1 MAMTIVRNR
10 EQENLGDEAPSE
22 RDSIRLG
29 AVLPRSAVDE
39 YLETSLDAMIVAD
52 NAGNILAGNPA
63 AGQLFGLDHD
73 ALTTRNLSSL
83 FAPELNGHLAI
94 ESFERV
100 RGTDTSEGSY
110 LPRRLEIEGRV
121 RGGTL
126 LPLCLTV
133 TPLSRSVEPLLLAV
147 VRESA
152 YSPSTAKQVASAA
165 YRAATQEMMA
175 LQRELLAEIAQDNGV
190 NGIARIL
197 HHRTGRKVLIIDPAG
212 RMLAG
217 AGYGG
222 HDVPEDRLVAGC
234 PTTDGG
240 RSLHGVRERHA
251 DSWTAAACPDQTLLG
266 RISIHDPAGDLPE
279 VDLMSLEQAAS
290 ILTVELL
297 RARTPDVTGGESLT
311 GFAAELLAG
320 RDPDRLRSQAAR
332 FGYDLDRPHQTIAM
346 DTPSADTAA
355 VEVAEQVARNL
366 GVMSPL
372 VTARSSRLVLL
383 TSNEL
388 DWELLAAALS
398 GAFSMDVRIG
408 VGGQY
413 PVTEL
418 NRSLTEAVFALE
430 LGTTVRSEAPV
441 TVFADLGVWK
451 MLVDSTE
458 PRKLREIVDEWIGPL
473 SEHDALHGSEL
484 VKTLTVYLKASCAA
498 ETAAA
503 ALHVHRNT
511 LRYRLSKIYQV
522 SGRDL
527 TDPDQRFQLELA
539 CRARIV
545 LQALE
550 TA

>member
-1 MAMTIVRNR
+1 MAMSIVRSWDQVR
-10 EQENLGDEAPSE
+10 VGGGAPPG
-22 RDSIRLG
+22 RDGVRLST
-29 AVLPRSAVDE
+29 VLPRSAVDE
-39 YLETSLDAMIVAD
+39 YLETSPDAMIVAD
-52 NAGNILAGNPA
+52 SSGNILACNPA
-63 AGQLFGLDHD
+63 AEQLFGVDRD
-73 ALTTRNLSSL
+73 SLTAVNLTSL
-83 FAPELNGHLAI
+83 FAAELNGHLAF
-94 ESFERV
+94 ESFERLQ
-100 RGTDTSEGSY
+100 GSDPAEGSY
-110 LPRRLEIEGRV
+110 LPRRLEIEGKV
-121 RGGTL
+121 GGGTM
-126 LPLCLTV
+126 LPLSLTV
-133 TPLSRSVEPLLLAV
+133 TPLSRSAEPLLLAV
-147 VRESA
+147 VREST

-190 NGIARIL
+190 DGIARVL
-197 HHRTGRKVLIIDPAG
+197 HHRTGRRVLIIDPAG
-212 RMLAG
+212 QMLAG
-217 AGYGG
+217 AGYGV
-222 HDVPEDRLVAGC
+222 HDVPQDRLVAGSSA
-234 PTTDGG
+234 DRQ

-297 RARTPDVTGGESLT
+297 RARTADSAGSGSLA
-311 GFAAELLAG
+311 GFAADLLEG
-320 RDPDRLRSQAAR
+320 GDPDRLSSQAAT
-332 FGYDLDRPHQTIAM
+332 FGYDLDRPHRTIAM
-346 DTPSADTAA
+346 ETPSADTAA
-355 VEVAEQVARNL
+355 VAVAEQVARNL

-372 VTARSSRLVLL
+372 VTARSSRIVMV

-388 DWELLAAALS
+388 DWELLAGALS

-408 VGGQY
+408 VGGGY

-418 NRSLTEAVFALE
+418 RRSLTEAVFALE
-430 LGTTVRSEAPV
+430 LGATVQSEAPV
-441 TVFADLGVWK
+441 TAFADLGVWK

-473 SEHDALHGSEL
+473 AEHDTLHGSEL

>member
-1 MAMTIVRNR
+1 MAILRSWD
-10 EQENLGDEAPSE
+10 QETLGEEAPPE
-22 RDSIRLG
+22 RDGIRLST
-29 AVLPRSAVDE
+29 VLPRSAVDE
-39 YLETSLDAMIVAD
+39 YLETSPDAMIVAD
-52 NAGNILAGNPA
+52 HSGSILACNPA
-63 AGQLFGLDHD
+63 TEQLFDLDHD
-73 ALTTRNLSSL
+73 ALTSLNLSSL

-100 RGTDTSEGSY
+100 QGPDASEGSY

-175 LQRELLAEIAQDNGV
+175 LQRELLVEIAQDNGV
-190 NGIARIL
+190 HGIARVL

-212 RMLAG
+212 QMLAG
-217 AGYGG
+217 AGYGA
-222 HDVPEDRLVAGC
+222 HDVPEDRLTAGC
-234 PTTDGG
+234 SATDRL
-240 RSLHGVRERHA
+240 RSLHGVRERRA

-297 RARTPDVTGGESLT
+297 RARTAEGTGTASLT
-311 GFAAELLAG
+311 GFAAELLEG
-320 RDPDRLRSQAAR
+320 RDLDQLRSQAAT

-355 VEVAEQVARNL
+355 IEVAEQVARNL

-383 TSNEL
+383 STNEL

-408 VGGQY
+408 IGGPY
-413 PVTEL
+413 PITEL

-441 TVFADLGVWK
+441 TAFADLGVWK

-473 SEHDALHGSEL
+473 AEHDSLHGSEL

>member
-1 MAMTIVRNR
+1 MAIVRSWD
-10 EQENLGDEAPSE
+10 QE
-22 RDSIRLG
+22 RLG
-29 AVLPRSAVDE
+29 GEALTEREAVRLSGLLPRSAVDE
-39 YLETSLDAMIVAD
+39 YLETSPDAMIVAD
-52 NAGNILAGNPA
+52 SSGNILAGNPA
-63 AGQLFGLDHD
+63 AEQLFGLDHD
-73 ALTTRNLSSL
+73 GLTALNLSSL
-83 FAPELNGHLAI
+83 FVPELNGHLAI
-94 ESFERV
+94 DSFERV
-100 RGTDTSEGSY
+100 QGADASVGSY
-110 LPRRLEIEGRV
+110 VPRRLEIEGKV
-121 RGGTL
+121 GGGTL

-133 TPLSRSVEPLLLAV
+133 TPLSQSVEPLLLAV
-147 VRESA
+147 VREST

-190 NGIARIL
+190 DGIARVL
-197 HHRTGRKVLIIDPAG
+197 HYRTGRKVLIIDPAG

-217 AGYGG
+217 AGYGA
-222 HDVPEDRLVAGC
+222 HDVPQDRLVAGC
-234 PTTDGG
+234 SAGDRQ

-251 DSWTAAACPDQTLLG
+251 DCWTAAACPDQTLLG
-266 RISIHDPAGDLPE
+266 TICIHDPAGDLPE

-297 RARTPDVTGGESLT
+297 RARTTDGTGGASLA
-311 GFAAELLAG
+311 GFAAELLNG
-320 RDPDRLRSQAAR
+320 DDDDRLRSQAAM

-346 DTPSADTAA
+346 DTPSADLAA

-366 GVMSPL
+366 GIMSPL
-372 VTARSSRLVLL
+372 ITARSSRLVLL
-383 TSNEL
+383 TANEL
-388 DWELLAAALS
+388 DCELLAAALS

-408 VGGQY
+408 VGGAY

-418 NRSLTEAVFALE
+418 RRSLTEAVFALE
-430 LGTTVRSEAPV
+430 LGATVQSEAPV
-441 TVFADLGVWK
+441 TAFADLGVWK

-473 SEHDALHGSEL
+473 AEHDTLHGSEL